1 LEFDNSLGHQDIEVV
16 NGGEIETQMVY
27 LVKGHPTNA
36 QLQYYGIWGL
46 GLSFEKIDYYGNQSS
61 L

>member
-1 LEFDNSLGHQDIEVV
+1 LEFDNLLSHQDIEVV

-36 QLQYYGIWGL
+36 QLQYDGIWGWVRAL
-46 GLSFEKIDYYGNQSS
+46 KK
-61 L
+61 